1 MDGRM
6 NEVIIGFSNV
16 TLCVYLIGK
25 YSTFFQLEAEQEQ
38 DHMTSL
44 KYILS

>member
-1 MDGRM
+1 MDGWM

-44 KYILS
+44 KYMIS

>member
-1 MDGRM
+1 MDGQM

-44 KYILS
+44 NYILS

>member
-1 MDGRM
+1 MDEWM
-6 NEVIIGFSNV
+6 NEVIKGFSNV
-16 TLCVYLIGK
+16 ILCVYLIGK